1 MCRINVMAGLLASE
15 VLEICSAI
23 PFCALGLI
31 ISKLR
36 AAPIEF
42 QRKAVNIAAMTTI
55 SKEAAT

>member
-1 MCRINVMAGLLASE
+1 MAGLLASE

-42 QRKAVNIAAMTTI
+42 QRKAVNITAMTTI